1 MINFSEEEIITS
13 NIIISKSRVSD
24 KIRDLVRIIR
34 ICRIIIIRLEIILV
48 GLKIRIRIGK
58 DRIIIFKGNSRIK
71 IKMVKSIS
79 RWLKIMVNKI

>member
-58 DRIIIFKGNSRIK
+58 DRIIIFKGNFRIK

-79 RWLKIMVNKI
+79 KWLKIMVNKI